1 MTKLTAQA
9 VHALMTGCL
18 FRDGEP
24 TDAAIKVEGIM
35 TGYRFH
41 PDRILQ
47 HTMDIAALLAELPEG
62 FQADKGGGWTF
73 LNACDD
79 RHGEQWT
86 GEHHD
91 MESLFCLGI
100 AAGLAKWMMPRDMW
114 SVFPGGMPYVQVL
127 SPKTPD

>member
-9 VHALMTGCL
+9 VHALMKDYL
-18 FRDGEP
+18 FQAGES
-24 TDAAIKVEGIM
+24 TDAAIAVDGIVKS
-35 TGYRFH
+35 YRFH
-41 PDRILQ
+41 PDRISR
-47 HTMDIAALLAELPEG
+47 HAAEIAALLAELPEG
-62 FQADKGGGWTF
+62 FRADKGGGWTF
-73 LNACDD
+73 LNACND
-79 RHGEQWT
+79 RHDKQW

-127 SPKTPD
+127 IPKTSD